1 MGIKHVLTNPLN
13 RNMEINWIKVLW
25 IAVFVAIILSI
36 GILIGSSLE
45 HASIMIA
52 QNTSSSSQNNVPVGA
67 VDSGPANYKLNFS
80 NKYPK
85 NLTGNLQFGITDST
99 NTAATNIKNLASP
112 QNVSIVFRKV
122 EVKYNNKATTTK
134 SSKYNGWETLDL
146 TNNVASNLLSIGA
159 PSNVEYLGST
169 SLVSGSYSKIKLYIA
184 SATAQINGVTKNLVI
199 PSNDYLEIAQT
210 FTIHNLQT
218 TYVAVQ
224 FDAAQMVE
232 KLNGKY
238 YLIPN
243 LAGVNVSY

>member
-1 MGIKHVLTNPLN
+1 
-13 RNMEINWIKVLW
+13 
-25 IAVFVAIILSI
+25 
-36 GILIGSSLE
+36 
-45 HASIMIA
+45 
-52 QNTSSSSQNNVPVGA
+52 
-67 VDSGPANYKLNFS
+67 
-80 NKYPK
+80 
-85 NLTGNLQFGITDST
+85 
-99 NTAATNIKNLASP
+99 
-112 QNVSIVFRKV
+112 VSIVFRKV

-146 TNNVASNLLSIGA
+146 TNNVASNLLSMSA

-184 SATAQINGVTKNLVI
+184 SATAKINGATQNLVVL
-199 PSNDYLEIAQT
+199 PNDYLEIAQT

-238 YLIPN
+238 YFIPN